1 MNALST
7 RKGSGSILRKS
18 GLNSE
23 VIMSL
28 VENAEKILADISKDT
43 NPEDKKQK
51 DELSA
56 R

>member
-1 MNALST
+1 
-7 RKGSGSILRKS
+7 
-18 GLNSE
+18 
-23 VIMSL
+23 MSL